1 VVSVLVFEEAVAMDS
16 ELPATARIYVES
28 FNSLVGATP
37 PESEWLDELE
47 EDDGARPDADIIN
60 LAAHVEMVNRMM
72 T

>member
-1 VVSVLVFEEAVAMDS
+1 VVSVLVLEEAVAMDN

-28 FNSLVGATP
+28 FNSLIGAVP

-47 EDDGARPDADIIN
+47 EDDGGRPDADIIDM
-60 LAAHVEMVNRMM
+60 AAHIEMVNRMM